1 MSSLKKLSDYEPLT
15 TPEVIDGIEL
25 YAIVNG
31 KTVRVSKANLF
42 SADRTS
48 VNNIKKELNNTIT
61 NQIKT
66 VNTSI
71 TNLTTKVNNNRALED
86 ERWAQTLMRGYNKT
100 FTISGTIT
108 SDKIERNQTA
118 IKIDG
123 NTNTKFSKVHVHINY
138 PKYKKVEW
146 EDSSHTRTV
155 VNTYAS
161 FNNDNTTV
169 IFYRWRE
176 KYNGSWTNWQET
188 PYRVDMASVY
198 NANGYNFD
206 VPHAAAWVNHSPDGI
221 GFDYKRWVND
231 TMVTEIQYVIGIM
244 NYSYFGA
251 NSRTDEPTVPTIDT
265 TKTDKHS
272 ITTSN
277 GIRW

>member
-15 TPEVIDGIEL
+15 TSEVIDGIEL

-42 SADRTS
+42 SADRDS
-48 VNNIKKELNNTIT
+48 VKKVKKELNDTIN

-71 TNLTTKVNNNRALED
+71 DNLNKKIHDNRDLED

-100 FTISGTIT
+100 HVFSGSIGT
-108 SDKIERNQTA
+108 DKITRSQAPTKLVGTQD
-118 IKIDG
+118 I
-123 NTNTKFSKVHVHINY
+123 KFSAANVTLAY

-146 EDSSHTRTV
+146 ENNTHTRTV
-155 VNTYAS
+155 VNTYNS
-161 FNNDNTTV
+161 FSNDNTV
-169 IFYRWRE
+169 ILFCKWRE
-176 KYNGSWTNWQET
+176 KYNSNWTDWNYDQYRQE
-188 PYRVDMASVY
+188 SNVY
-198 NANGYNFD
+198 TINSANFSG
-206 VPHAAAWVNHSPDGI
+206 PHARFSVHSSDSGI
-221 GFDYKRWVND
+221 VIQWQRWMND
-231 TMVTEIQYVIGIM
+231 TMVTEIQYRIGIM
-244 NYSYFGA
+244 NYNYFGS
-251 NSRTDEPTVPTIDT
+251 NSRVDIPTVPVIDT
-265 TKTDKHS
+265 TTTDKHS